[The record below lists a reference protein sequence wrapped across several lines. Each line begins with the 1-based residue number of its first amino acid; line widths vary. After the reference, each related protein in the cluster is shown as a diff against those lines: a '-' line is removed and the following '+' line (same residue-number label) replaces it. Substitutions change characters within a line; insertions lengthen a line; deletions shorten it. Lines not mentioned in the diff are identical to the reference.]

1 MIPGI
6 DVAVAVAVVVV
17 GVVEFVAISVM
28 RADVV
33 VRRVDGLMTA
43 AAVAVEMKDVV
54 KVEMVSMTYRLS
66 SGSFDGRI

>member
-54 KVEMVSMTYRLS
+54 KV
-66 SGSFDGRI
+66 GIG

>member
-1 MIPGI
+1 M
-6 DVAVAVAVVVV
+6 
-17 GVVEFVAISVM
+17 
-28 RADVV
+28 
-33 VRRVDGLMTA
+33 LMKA